1 MKFSEK
7 LMNLRRSKGWSQDE
21 FAQQIGVTRQTVSKW
36 ELDQTVPDMNKLIDI
51 SKVFGISLDELVNDM
66 EDSSSENTYEE
77 GIRENPVKNASND
90 SIVKILIIVIVIGC
104 IIGGIV
110 WIKQKNDEK
119 NAQILSDTMNQL
131 GTTATDI
138 VNQFGSTATN
148 IINKEENNDM
158 NAASNM
164 FSEMSNSIADVYG
177 KQSNKIMEDFNNKS
191 EEYKRETTSMEEEN
205 KKFAF
210 NMRLK
215 NMQGTQSEFM
225 LSQDLDEVVTSN
237 KTNKNHLIE
246 VTYNGITSTEEDD
259 IVAIKHSLKD
269 GNKYEVSVDYDANG
283 YINKITIKDI

>member
-1 MKFSEK
+1 
-7 LMNLRRSKGWSQDE
+7 
-21 FAQQIGVTRQTVSKW
+21 
-36 ELDQTVPDMNKLIDI
+36 
-51 SKVFGISLDELVNDM
+51 M

-119 NAQILSDTMNQL
+119 NAQILSDTMNQF